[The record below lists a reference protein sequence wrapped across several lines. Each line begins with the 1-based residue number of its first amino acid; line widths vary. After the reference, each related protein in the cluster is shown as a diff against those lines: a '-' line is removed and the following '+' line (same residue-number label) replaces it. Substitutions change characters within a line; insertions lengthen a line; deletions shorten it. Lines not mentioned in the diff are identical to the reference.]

1 MMSRMMNCGAIL
13 AVVACTVGG
22 AAQAAEPSRRLT
34 ERQIDEVV
42 EAARASFEIPGVS
55 IAVIQPGQAPYLKGF
70 GVVDHQTNVPVNA
83 DTLFGIGSISKAFT
97 TTEIALLEQEGRLD
111 WDDRVIDYVPEFRL
125 SDPWVTR
132 EFTIRDLVSHRSGL
146 APYAGDLVML
156 TDGKANRAQ
165 VYQALANLKP
175 KSSFRTEFA
184 YDNLL
189 YIVAGDLIQRVS
201 GRSWQDEIQSRF
213 LTRLDMQS
221 CVPDQKQLAPGAA
234 RAQAHDYAD
243 GHLATVDFPLPDIT
257 LPAGGI
263 FCNARGMAQWMA
275 FNLDPAKGPELDAVR
290 RADLF
295 SPVTLMPLGRAASPY
310 QAGTTYNA
318 YGLGWMVQDSF
329 GRREVQHGGGL
340 PGMVSYLSLYPDDG
354 FGVMV
359 MTNKSSGAARAI
371 SQQLAA
377 LKFSANPVRAI
388 ADQGRAEMAAI
399 RAAQADTSV
408 AGTEAAAAG
417 EAPRPALPLAQYA
430 GRYDDA
436 WFGPVE
442 VRLEGEDLVMDL
454 GSEAMTGRLR
464 HVDGDR
470 FIAAW
475 RDRGLNADAYVN
487 FHLDPRGQVRDIEM
501 APVSART
508 DPSFNF
514 RDLRL
519 VRASKQP

>member
-1 MMSRMMNCGAIL
+1 MMSGMINYGAIL
-13 AVVACTVGG
+13 AVVASAVGG
-22 AAQAAEPSRRLT
+22 SVEAGEPSRRLT

-42 EAARASFEIPGVS
+42 EAARAAFEIPGVA
-55 IAVIQPGQAPYLKGF
+55 IAVIQPGQASYLKGY
-70 GVVDHQTNVPVNA
+70 GVVDHRTNAPVNA

-111 WDDRVIDYVPEFRL
+111 WDDPVIDYVPEFRL

-165 VYQALANLKP
+165 VYQALANLEP

-189 YIVAGDLIQRVS
+189 YIVAGDLIERVS

-213 LTRLDMQS
+213 LTRLDMNG

-234 RAQAHDYAD
+234 RSLAHDYAD
-243 GHLATVDFPLPDIT
+243 GQLATVDFPLPDIT
-257 LPAGGI
+257 LAAGGI

-275 FNLDPAKGPELDAVR
+275 FNLDPAKGPELDAAR

-295 SPVTLMPLGRAASPY
+295 SPVTLMPLARSASPY
-310 QAGTTYNA
+310 QTGTNFSA

-359 MTNKSSGAARAI
+359 MTNKTSGAARAI
-371 SQQLAA
+371 AQQLAA
-377 LKFSANPVRAI
+377 LKFSSNPVRAI
-388 ADQGRAEMAAI
+388 ADQGRAEIAAI
-399 RAAQADTSV
+399 RAAQADV

-417 EAPRPALPLAQYA
+417 EARPALPLARYA

-442 VRLEGEDLVMDL
+442 VRIEGEELVMDL
-454 GSEAMTGRLR
+454 GSLAMTGRLR

-487 FHLDPRGQVRDIEM
+487 FRLDPRGEVRDIEM
-501 APVSART
+501 APVSPRT

-519 VRASKQP
+519 VRAAKRP

>member
-1 MMSRMMNCGAIL
+1 MMSRLCNYGALIGLAAL
-13 AVVACTVGG
+13 AVAGEAVAADPV
-22 AAQAAEPSRRLT
+22 RLS
-34 ERQIDEVV
+34 ERQIDQVV
-42 EAARASFEIPGVS
+42 ETALSSFEIPGVA
-55 IAVIQPGQAPYLKGF
+55 IAVIQPGQAPYLKGY
-70 GVVDHQTNVPVNA
+70 GVVDHRTQTPVDA

-97 TTEIALLEQEGRLD
+97 TTVIALLEQEGRLD
-111 WDDRVIDYVPEFRL
+111 WDDPVIDYVPEFRL
-125 SDPWVTR
+125 SDAWVTR

-156 TDGKANRAQ
+156 TEGKANRAQ
-165 VYQALANLKP
+165 VYQALAHLEP
-175 KSSFRTEFA
+175 RSSFRTEFA

-189 YIVAGDLIQRVS
+189 YIVAGDLIERVS
-201 GRSWQDEIQSRF
+201 AHSWQDEIQSRF
-213 LTRLDMQS
+213 LTRLDMNG
-221 CVPDQKQLAPGAA
+221 CVPDQKQLAPDAPKSL
-234 RAQAHDYAD
+234 AHDYAD
-243 GHLATVDFPLPDIT
+243 GQLTTVNFPLPDIT
-257 LPAGGI
+257 LAAGGI

-295 SPVTLMPLGRAASPY
+295 SPVTLMPVGRAASPY
-310 QAGTTYNA
+310 QAGTTFSA

-359 MTNKSSGAARAI
+359 MTNKTSGAARAI
-371 SQQLAA
+371 AQQLAA
-377 LKFSANPVRAI
+377 LKFSPNPVRAI

-399 RAAQADTSV
+399 RAAQADAAV
-408 AGTEAAAAG
+408 AGAEAASG

-436 WFGPVE
+436 WFGAVE
-442 VRLEGEDLVMDL
+442 VRLEGEELVMDL

-475 RDRGLNADAYVN
+475 RDRTLNADAYVN
-487 FHLDPRGQVRDIEM
+487 FRLDPRGEVRDIEM

-519 VRASKQP
+519 VRATKQP

>member
-1 MMSRMMNCGAIL
+1 MMSRMMNYGAIL
-13 AVVACTVGG
+13 AIVACAVGG

-42 EAARASFEIPGVS
+42 EAARASFEIPGVA
-55 IAVIQPGQAPYLKGF
+55 IAVVQPGQAPHLKGY
-70 GVVDHQTNVPVNA
+70 GVVDHRANTPVDA

-97 TTEIALLEQEGRLD
+97 TTTIALLEQEGRLA
-111 WDDRVIDYVPEFRL
+111 WDDPVIKYVPEFRMA
-125 SDPWVTR
+125 DAWVTR

-156 TDGKANRAQ
+156 TEGKANRAQ
-165 VYQALANLKP
+165 VYQALAHLQP
-175 KSSFRTEFA
+175 RSSFRTEFA

-189 YIVAGDLIQRVS
+189 YIVAGDLIERVT

-213 LTRLDMQS
+213 LTRLDLQG
-221 CVPDQKQLAPGAA
+221 CVPDQKQLGPDAPKSL
-234 RAQAHDYAD
+234 AHDYAD
-243 GHLATVDFPLPDIT
+243 GQLTTVNFPLPDIT
-257 LPAGGI
+257 LAAGGI
-263 FCNARGMAQWMA
+263 FCNARGMARWMSY
-275 FNLDPAKGPELDAVR
+275 NLDPAAGPELDAAR

-295 SPVTLMPLGRAASPY
+295 SPVTLMPLRRAASPY
-310 QAGTTYNA
+310 QAGTSFNA

-371 SQQLAA
+371 AQQLAA
-377 LKFSANPVRAI
+377 LKFSPSPVRAI
-388 ADQGRAEMAAI
+388 ADQGRTEMAAI
-399 RAAQADTSV
+399 RAAQAAVAV
-408 AGTEAAAAG
+408 AGTEPAAAD
-417 EAPRPALPLAQYA
+417 APRPALPLAQYV

-442 VRLEGEDLVMDL
+442 VRQDGEGLVMDL
-454 GSEAMTGRLR
+454 GSQAMTARLR

-475 RDRGLNADAYVN
+475 NDRTLNADAYVS
-487 FHLDPRGQVRDIEM
+487 FRTDPLGAVHDIEM
-501 APVSART
+501 APVSPRT

-519 VRASKQP
+519 VRAAKQP

>member
-1 MMSRMMNCGAIL
+1 MSRLSNCGAFVGLVAL
-13 AVVACTVGG
+13 AVGGG
-22 AAQAAEPSRRLT
+22 AVAGEPVRLS
-34 ERQIDEVV
+34 ERQIDQVV
-42 EAARASFEIPGVS
+42 ETALASFEIPGIA
-55 IAVIQPGQAPYLKGF
+55 IAVIQPGQPPYLKGY
-70 GVVDHQTNVPVNA
+70 GVVDYRTTVPVTA

-111 WDDRVIDYVPEFRL
+111 WDDKVIDHVPGFRL
-125 SDPWVTR
+125 SDAWVTR

-156 TDGKANRAQ
+156 TEAKANHAQ
-165 VYQALANLKP
+165 VYQALAHLEP

-189 YIVAGDLIQRVS
+189 YMVAGDLVEHVS

-213 LTRLDMQS
+213 LTRLNMQN
-221 CVPDQKQLAPGAA
+221 CVPDQKQLAPNAA
-234 RAQAHDYAD
+234 RAQAHAYVD
-243 GHLATVDFPLPDIT
+243 GQLTTVDFPLPDIS
-257 LPAGGI
+257 LAAGGV

-295 SPVTLMPLGRAASPY
+295 SPVTLMPLTRAASPY
-310 QAGTTYNA
+310 KTGTTFNA
-318 YGLGWMVQDSF
+318 YGLGWIVQDSF

-340 PGMVSYLSLYPDDG
+340 PGMVSYLSLYPEDG

-359 MTNKSSGAARAI
+359 MTNKSSSAARAI
-371 SQQLAA
+371 TQQLAA
-377 LKFSANPVRAI
+377 LKFSPNPVNAI
-388 ADQGRAEMAAI
+388 ADQGRAEVAAI
-399 RAAQADTSV
+399 RAA
-408 AGTEAAAAG
+408 EAATTSAVTEGSALA
-417 EAPRPALPLAQYA
+417 APRPSLPLEQYA

-436 WFGPVE
+436 WFGRVD
-442 VRLEGEDLVMDL
+442 VKLDGQNLVMDL
-454 GSEAMTGRLR
+454 GSKAMTGELR

-470 FIAAW
+470 FIALWQGRA
-475 RDRGLNADAYVN
+475 LNADAYVN
-487 FHLDPRGQVRDIEM
+487 FRLDPRGNIRDIEM
-501 APVSART
+501 SPVSPRT

-519 VRASKQP
+519 VRAAKQP